1 MHATHPA
8 ASVACPPTFPRFPI
22 GHPLQLVRDG
32 EPFTSDHV
40 PRGQFPQS
48 SKTVAP
54 NATKYLPAGQSLQ
67 PSALLPYLQEEGGW
81 RNREGGGKGRI
92 ARGHKGIRLKCGRP
106 CPRYQL
112 NHHSTPQ
119 YSSAYFDSLSL
130 GARLHTRARVGDAR
144 GLESI
149 RTCVTARLASLALVL

>member
-81 RNREGGGKGRI
+81 RYREGGGKGRL
-92 ARGHKGIRLKCGRP
+92 ARGYKGILGNEVEMWKTMPKIPTKSSFYTAILISLLRLTFPWRKAPHTCTRRR
-106 CPRYQL
+106 CL
-112 NHHSTPQ
+112 
-119 YSSAYFDSLSL
+119 SA
-130 GARLHTRARVGDAR
+130 
-144 GLESI
+144 
-149 RTCVTARLASLALVL
+149 